1 MEPGIVSADQ
11 CQTLAAGADG
21 CGHHP
26 PYHHQ
31 GHGGRGCHGGF
42 GAEGHDTGKTDL
54 SGQGTAEE
62 IGENMKILIDGDGCP
77 VIDIAI
83 SVAKKFNIEV
93 VIMCDTSHIFNKE
106 GAKTMVFSKGADSVD
121 FALINYLE
129 KEDVVITQD
138 YGLAAMAMNKA
149 SYVINQNGMIY
160 NDENIDRLLYSRHI
174 SKKIRKSGGKTK
186 GPKKRTKED
195 DINFEKTLNE
205 ILELIYFLWKL

>member
-1 MEPGIVSADQ
+1 
-11 CQTLAAGADG
+11 
-21 CGHHP
+21 
-26 PYHHQ
+26 
-31 GHGGRGCHGGF
+31 
-42 GAEGHDTGKTDL
+42 
-54 SGQGTAEE
+54 
-62 IGENMKILIDGDGCP
+62 MKILIDGDGCP

-129 KEDVVITQD
+129 KEDIVITQH

>member
-1 MEPGIVSADQ
+1 
-11 CQTLAAGADG
+11 
-21 CGHHP
+21 
-26 PYHHQ
+26 
-31 GHGGRGCHGGF
+31 
-42 GAEGHDTGKTDL
+42 
-54 SGQGTAEE
+54 
-62 IGENMKILIDGDGCP
+62 MKILIDGDGCP

-129 KEDVVITQD
+129 KEDIVITQD

-195 DINFEKTLNE
+195 YINFEKTLNE

>member
-1 MEPGIVSADQ
+1 
-11 CQTLAAGADG
+11 
-21 CGHHP
+21 
-26 PYHHQ
+26 
-31 GHGGRGCHGGF
+31 
-42 GAEGHDTGKTDL
+42 
-54 SGQGTAEE
+54 
-62 IGENMKILIDGDGCP
+62 MKILIDGDGCP

-195 DINFEKTLNE
+195 DINF
-205 ILELIYFLWKL
+205 

>member
-1 MEPGIVSADQ
+1 
-11 CQTLAAGADG
+11 
-21 CGHHP
+21 
-26 PYHHQ
+26 
-31 GHGGRGCHGGF
+31 
-42 GAEGHDTGKTDL
+42 
-54 SGQGTAEE
+54 
-62 IGENMKILIDGDGCP
+62 MKILIDGDGCP

-205 ILELIYFLWKL
+205 ILELI

>member
-1 MEPGIVSADQ
+1 
-11 CQTLAAGADG
+11 
-21 CGHHP
+21 
-26 PYHHQ
+26 
-31 GHGGRGCHGGF
+31 
-42 GAEGHDTGKTDL
+42 
-54 SGQGTAEE
+54 
-62 IGENMKILIDGDGCP
+62 MKILIDGDGCP

-129 KEDVVITQD
+129 KEDIVITQD

-174 SKKIRKSGGKTK
+174 SKKSEKVEGKQKDLRKELKKT
-186 GPKKRTKED
+186 
-195 DINFEKTLNE
+195 I
-205 ILELIYFLWKL
+205 

>member
-1 MEPGIVSADQ
+1 
-11 CQTLAAGADG
+11 
-21 CGHHP
+21 
-26 PYHHQ
+26 
-31 GHGGRGCHGGF
+31 
-42 GAEGHDTGKTDL
+42 
-54 SGQGTAEE
+54 
-62 IGENMKILIDGDGCP
+62 MKILIDGDGCP

-93 VIMCDTSHIFNKE
+93 IIMCDTSHIFNKE

-129 KEDVVITQD
+129 KEDIVITQD

>member
-1 MEPGIVSADQ
+1 
-11 CQTLAAGADG
+11 
-21 CGHHP
+21 
-26 PYHHQ
+26 
-31 GHGGRGCHGGF
+31 
-42 GAEGHDTGKTDL
+42 
-54 SGQGTAEE
+54 
-62 IGENMKILIDGDGCP
+62 MKILIDGDGCP
-77 VIDIAI
+77 VIDLAI

-129 KEDVVITQD
+129 KEDIVITQD

-174 SKKIRKSGGKTK
+174 YKKIRKSGGKTK

>member
-1 MEPGIVSADQ
+1 
-11 CQTLAAGADG
+11 
-21 CGHHP
+21 
-26 PYHHQ
+26 
-31 GHGGRGCHGGF
+31 
-42 GAEGHDTGKTDL
+42 
-54 SGQGTAEE
+54 
-62 IGENMKILIDGDGCP
+62 MKILIDGDGCP

-106 GAKTMVFSKGADSVD
+106 GAKTRVFSKGADSVD

-129 KEDVVITQD
+129 KEDIVITQD

>member
-1 MEPGIVSADQ
+1 
-11 CQTLAAGADG
+11 
-21 CGHHP
+21 
-26 PYHHQ
+26 
-31 GHGGRGCHGGF
+31 
-42 GAEGHDTGKTDL
+42 
-54 SGQGTAEE
+54 
-62 IGENMKILIDGDGCP
+62 MKILIDGDGCP

-106 GAKTMVFSKGADSVD
+106 GAKTIVFSKGADSVD

>member
-1 MEPGIVSADQ
+1 
-11 CQTLAAGADG
+11 
-21 CGHHP
+21 
-26 PYHHQ
+26 
-31 GHGGRGCHGGF
+31 
-42 GAEGHDTGKTDL
+42 
-54 SGQGTAEE
+54 
-62 IGENMKILIDGDGCP
+62 MKILIDGDGCP

-129 KEDVVITQD
+129 KEDIVITQD

-149 SYVINQNGMIY
+149 SYVINQNGIIY

>member
-1 MEPGIVSADQ
+1 
-11 CQTLAAGADG
+11 
-21 CGHHP
+21 
-26 PYHHQ
+26 
-31 GHGGRGCHGGF
+31 
-42 GAEGHDTGKTDL
+42 
-54 SGQGTAEE
+54 
-62 IGENMKILIDGDGCP
+62 MKILIDGDGCP

-205 ILELIYFLWKL
+205 ILELE

>member
-1 MEPGIVSADQ
+1 
-11 CQTLAAGADG
+11 
-21 CGHHP
+21 
-26 PYHHQ
+26 
-31 GHGGRGCHGGF
+31 
-42 GAEGHDTGKTDL
+42 
-54 SGQGTAEE
+54 
-62 IGENMKILIDGDGCP
+62 MKILIDGDGCP

-129 KEDVVITQD
+129 KEDIVITQD
-138 YGLAAMAMNKA
+138 YGFADMAINKA

>member
-1 MEPGIVSADQ
+1 
-11 CQTLAAGADG
+11 
-21 CGHHP
+21 
-26 PYHHQ
+26 
-31 GHGGRGCHGGF
+31 
-42 GAEGHDTGKTDL
+42 
-54 SGQGTAEE
+54 
-62 IGENMKILIDGDGCP
+62 MKILIDGDGCP

-129 KEDVVITQD
+129 KEDIVITQD

-195 DINFEKTLNE
+195 DINFEKNLNE

>member
-1 MEPGIVSADQ
+1 
-11 CQTLAAGADG
+11 
-21 CGHHP
+21 
-26 PYHHQ
+26 
-31 GHGGRGCHGGF
+31 
-42 GAEGHDTGKTDL
+42 
-54 SGQGTAEE
+54 
-62 IGENMKILIDGDGCP
+62 MKILIDGDGCP

-106 GAKTMVFSKGADSVD
+106 GAMTMVFSKGADSVD